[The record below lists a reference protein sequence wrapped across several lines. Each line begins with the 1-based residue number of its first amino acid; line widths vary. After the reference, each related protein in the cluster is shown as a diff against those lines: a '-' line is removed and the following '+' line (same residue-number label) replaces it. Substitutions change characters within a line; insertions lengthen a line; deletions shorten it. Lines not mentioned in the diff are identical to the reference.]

1 VEDLLL
7 TIILI
12 YRLNVYHS
20 HKKAKSFLNQEVIKL
35 ENSGKFTNSIGT
47 KNNPIILH
55 KKLSSRPLLIKH
67 MPTTNTPDFSKF
79 SKGSGP
85 TNHVLNIITA
95 KELSLDE
102 IKIALFIYE
111 LYCFDMLMDIEL
123 VVIRVE
129 NSVKET
135 LIAPQNIYAKSPSL
149 KEVKNIYAKSPSLKE
164 VTKYPIPKTTL
175 LEMLKKENVILEQPR
190 NLLAYLN
197 KLHDLGLITLTAFSL
212 IDDIERIENNS
223 LSIEYAFIEL
233 NSGIM
238 NAKIH
243 RRWGKPKNEKSV
255 SEPSS
260 EVNKARKLATDLVT
274 ISKNKVKKTRQ

>member
-1 VEDLLL
+1 M
-7 TIILI
+7 
-12 YRLNVYHS
+12 
-20 HKKAKSFLNQEVIKL
+20 

-135 LIAPQNIYAKSPSL
+135 LIAPQ
-149 KEVKNIYAKSPSLKE
+149 NIYAKSPSLKE